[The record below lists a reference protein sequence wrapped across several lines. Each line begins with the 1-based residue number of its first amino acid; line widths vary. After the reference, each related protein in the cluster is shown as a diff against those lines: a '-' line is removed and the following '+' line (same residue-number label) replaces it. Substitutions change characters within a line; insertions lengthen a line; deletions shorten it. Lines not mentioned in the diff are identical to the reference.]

1 MDVMDGLDAAM
12 ITGEALSSPMH
23 VGALLIFTPPSD
35 AGPHYTDDLHRQ
47 ALVGGGEID
56 PRLRRRPHIGVDTLG
71 MWTWQEVEV
80 DLPEHMQARV
90 LPPGSDEHTLWDLV
104 AELHARPLDR
114 SRPQWMAYLI
124 DGLPGGRFAFYIK
137 IHHTLVDG
145 VEGMQM
151 ITDGLSTDPSQRSV
165 KPFYVTAEHAPAEEP
180 EPAGRPDPVA
190 ALRGLAGSATSA
202 VGLARDLIGGG
213 VDYLAGALSGA
224 SPLPLA
230 APHTPFN
237 GRLGPKRSVAGGA
250 WPLERVRSI
259 QDATGVTNNDVVTA
273 VVSGALRGWLAAH
286 DALPG
291 RSLIGFCPVSV
302 RVEGEGPQAGHGN
315 LFGLQ
320 QCPLGTDL
328 ADPAER
334 LERIHRSMQFAKDE
348 VARRGSAATTLLTV
362 PNLLPTFLLSA
373 IPLIPKWRN
382 GYNVPISNVR
392 GPRTDMYF
400 NGAHLD
406 SLYPISTVFDG
417 LGLNATMCS
426 YAETISF
433 GYVAGRNLV
442 PDIATLIPLTETAF
456 AELESAVGVAGR

>member
-104 AELHARPLDR
+104 AELHARPLER

-165 KPFYVTAEHAPAEEP
+165 KPFYVTAEHAPAEQ
-180 EPAGRPDPVA
+180 R
-190 ALRGLAGSATSA
+190 
-202 VGLARDLIGGG
+202 
-213 VDYLAGALSGA
+213 
-224 SPLPLA
+224 
-230 APHTPFN
+230 
-237 GRLGPKRSVAGGA
+237 
-250 WPLERVRSI
+250 W
-259 QDATGVTNNDVVTA
+259 
-273 VVSGALRGWLAAH
+273 
-286 DALPG
+286 
-291 RSLIGFCPVSV
+291 
-302 RVEGEGPQAGHGN
+302 
-315 LFGLQ
+315 
-320 QCPLGTDL
+320 
-328 ADPAER
+328 
-334 LERIHRSMQFAKDE
+334 
-348 VARRGSAATTLLTV
+348 
-362 PNLLPTFLLSA
+362 
-373 IPLIPKWRN
+373 
-382 GYNVPISNVR
+382 
-392 GPRTDMYF
+392 
-400 NGAHLD
+400 
-406 SLYPISTVFDG
+406 
-417 LGLNATMCS
+417 
-426 YAETISF
+426 
-433 GYVAGRNLV
+433 
-442 PDIATLIPLTETAF
+442 
-456 AELESAVGVAGR
+456 